1 MITVDVR
8 NRWTGRLKRRY
19 LRKSVPPVDRL
30 KRKYRFKFWY
40 VLNVDDYGW
49 EGARE

>member
-19 LRKSVPPVDRL
+19 LCKSVPPVDRL
-30 KRKYRFKFWY
+30 KRKHRFKFWY
-40 VLNVDDYGW
+40 VLNVDDYDW
-49 EGARE
+49 EGIDE

>member
-19 LRKSVPPVDRL
+19 LCKSKPPVDRI
-30 KRKYRFKFWY
+30 KRKYRFKFWD
-40 VLNVDDYGW
+40 VLNVDDYDG
-49 EGARE
+49 EGIGE

>member
-1 MITVDVR
+1 MITVDVQ

-19 LRKSVPPVDRL
+19 LCKSMRPVDRL

-40 VLNVDDYGW
+40 VLNVDDYDWGGPD
-49 EGARE
+49 E